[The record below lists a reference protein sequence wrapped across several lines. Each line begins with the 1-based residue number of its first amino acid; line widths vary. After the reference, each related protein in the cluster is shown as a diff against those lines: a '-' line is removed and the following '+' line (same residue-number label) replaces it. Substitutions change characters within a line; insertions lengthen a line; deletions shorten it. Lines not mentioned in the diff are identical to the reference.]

1 MPQIIVGLE
10 IDQRSRR
17 HLYYAIKELEGL
29 LSCGRDNEIMPL
41 MMLRP
46 FRGIRLVAF
55 IYKCGEQVQKSHF
68 KDIFAFCLD
77 IGTTRIS
84 AAGLFFSFS
93 FFTWWPLTAAL
104 WFKRQPVG
112 VLLLTTGADPMV
124 VHYFITL
131 QPAAAVCVTCFF
143 ILICSATRY
152 CFPALLH
159 LIRTERVPPNNGIMT
174 GTGWFL
180 VLVLSASWPSA
191 KALEWELL
199 LPQMWPTYECKGLLV
214 GIKCPHGLRK
224 GFGLVG
230 ALTVKCFT
238 GLAISDVL
246 NFFTSRIPFFL
257 SSFGGTQRI
266 KNKLLPWFACNL
278 RE

>member
-1 MPQIIVGLE
+1 
-10 IDQRSRR
+10 
-17 HLYYAIKELEGL
+17 
-29 LSCGRDNEIMPL
+29 MPL
-41 MMLRP
+41 
-46 FRGIRLVAF
+46 I
-55 IYKCGEQVQKSHF
+55 
-68 KDIFAFCLD
+68 
-77 IGTTRIS
+77 
-84 AAGLFFSFS
+84 
-93 FFTWWPLTAAL
+93 AAL
-104 WFKRQPVG
+104 WFKRQPGG

-180 VLVLSASWPSA
+180 LLVLSASWPSA
-191 KALEWELL
+191 KKKAKALGWELL

-238 GLAISDVL
+238 GLAISEVPQLSYVKDPST
-246 NFFTSRIPFFL
+246 NSFL
-257 SSFGGTQRI
+257 FV
-266 KNKLLPWFACNL
+266 F
-278 RE
+278 

>member
-1 MPQIIVGLE
+1 
-10 IDQRSRR
+10 
-17 HLYYAIKELEGL
+17 
-29 LSCGRDNEIMPL
+29 
-41 MMLRP
+41 
-46 FRGIRLVAF
+46 
-55 IYKCGEQVQKSHF
+55 
-68 KDIFAFCLD
+68 
-77 IGTTRIS
+77 
-84 AAGLFFSFS
+84 
-93 FFTWWPLTAAL
+93 
-104 WFKRQPVG
+104 
-112 VLLLTTGADPMV
+112 MV

-180 VLVLSASWPSA
+180 LLVLSASWPSA
-191 KALEWELL
+191 KKKAKALGWELL

-224 GFGLVG
+224 GFGLVR

-238 GLAISDVL
+238 GLAISEVPQLSYIKDPST
-246 NFFTSRIPFFL
+246 NSFL
-257 SSFGGTQRI
+257 FV
-266 KNKLLPWFACNL
+266 F
-278 RE
+278 